1 MSPLLF
7 VAVAV
12 AGGLG
17 AGCRLVLDGLIRSRV
32 RGGLPLGTIVINL
45 TGSFA
50 LGLIAGLTVTAVLP
64 EELHLVVGVG
74 FLGGYTTFST
84 ASLETVRLL
93 QERRWLLGALNGL
106 GVVVAATLAAGIG
119 MGIASL
125 VPGR

>member
-1 MSPLLF
+1 MPIAAPQHARRRVPLAFAAAAAAL
-7 VAVAV
+7 ALAACSGTAP
-12 AGGLG
+12 AGDG
-17 AGCRLVLDGLIRSRV
+17 A
-32 RGGLPLGTIVINL
+32 
-45 TGSFA
+45 
-50 LGLIAGLTVTAVLP
+50 LP